1 MNEPENIKPA
11 FGLVLGGIFAGVPFT
26 GVSLTAAVFLLLI
39 ILYFMQSLR
48 KKLGE
53 ARGLLEKM
61 SITDNLTGVPNRNHL
76 LARFEEEFQE
86 HRRQKTELG
95 CLLIDLDDLKKV
107 NESQGHLTGDA
118 VLKEFARMTKSCIRI
133 YDIFGR
139 FGGEEFIILLPIT
152 TLVQAMAFAERIRK
166 TIGKDLAVKSGSG
179 DEVRMT
185 ISLGVTT
192 LRDGDASVDAVVR
205 RAEEALSKA
214 KASGRNRAELA

>member
-1 MNEPENIKPA
+1 MNEPENIEPA
-11 FGLVLGGIFAGVPFT
+11 FSLVLGGIFAGVPMM
-26 GVSLTAAVFLLLI
+26 GVSLTAAVILLLI
-39 ILYFMQSLR
+39 ILYFMQRLR
-48 KKLGE
+48 RKLGE
-53 ARGLLEKM
+53 ARALLEKM
-61 SITDNLTGVPNRNHL
+61 AMTDELTGVLNRTHF

-107 NESQGHLTGDA
+107 NEAQGHLVGDA

-139 FGGEEFIILLPIT
+139 FGGEEFILLLPIT
-152 TLVQAMAFAERIRK
+152 TLVQAMTFAERIRK

-192 LRDGDASVDAVVR
+192 LRDGDASVDAIIR

>member
-26 GVSLTAAVFLLLI
+26 GVSLTAAVLLLLI

>member
-1 MNEPENIKPA
+1 MNEPENIEPA
-11 FGLVLGGIFAGVPFT
+11 FGVILGGIFAGVPIM
-26 GVSLTAAVFLLLI
+26 GVSLTAAVLLLLI
-39 ILYFMQSLR
+39 ILYFMQRLR

-53 ARGLLEKM
+53 ARALLEQM
-61 SITDNLTGVPNRNHL
+61 AVTDDLTGVLNRSHL

-107 NESQGHLTGDA
+107 NEAQGHLTGDA

-152 TLVQAMAFAERIRK
+152 TLVQAMTFAERVRK
-166 TIGKDLAVKSGSG
+166 TVEKDLVVKSGLG
-179 DEVRMT
+179 DVRMT
-185 ISLGVTT
+185 ISLGATI
-192 LRDGDASVDAVVR
+192 LRDGDASVDAVIR
-205 RAEEALSKA
+205 RAEEALFKA
-214 KASGRNRAELA
+214 KASGRNRAELS

>member
-1 MNEPENIKPA
+1 
-11 FGLVLGGIFAGVPFT
+11 
-26 GVSLTAAVFLLLI
+26 
-39 ILYFMQSLR
+39 MQRLR
-48 KKLGE
+48 RKLGE
-53 ARGLLEKM
+53 ARALLEKM
-61 SITDNLTGVPNRNHL
+61 AITDELTGVLNRTHF

-107 NESQGHLTGDA
+107 NEAQGYLVGDA

-139 FGGEEFIILLPIT
+139 FGGEEFILLLPIT
-152 TLVQAMAFAERIRK
+152 TLVQAMTFAERIRK

-192 LRDGDASVDAVVR
+192 LRDGDASVDAIIR

>member
-1 MNEPENIKPA
+1 MNDPENNGPA
-11 FGLVLGGIFAGVPFT
+11 FGLVLGGIFAGVPFM
-26 GVSLTAAVFLLLI
+26 GVSLAAAVLLLLM
-39 ILYFMQSLR
+39 ILFLMQRLR

-53 ARGLLEKM
+53 ARALLEKM
-61 SITDNLTGVPNRNHL
+61 AMIDDLTGVLNRRHL

-107 NESQGHLTGDA
+107 NEAQGHLTGDA

-139 FGGEEFIILLPIT
+139 FGGGEFLLLLPVT
-152 TLVQAMAFAERIRK
+152 TLVQAMTFAERVRK
-166 TIGKDLAVKSGSG
+166 TAEKDLVVKSGSG
-179 DEVRMT
+179 EEVRVT

-192 LRDGDASVDAVVR
+192 LRDGDASADAIAR
-205 RAEEALSKA
+205 RAGEALSKA
-214 KASGRNRAELA
+214 KASGKNRAELA

>member
-26 GVSLTAAVFLLLI
+26 GVSLTAAVLLLLI

-192 LRDGDASVDAVVR
+192 LRDGDASVDAIIR

>member
-1 MNEPENIKPA
+1 MEDPETIEPA
-11 FGLVLGGIFAGVPFT
+11 FGLVPGGIFAGVPMMA
-26 GVSLTAAVFLLLI
+26 GSLTAAVLLLLI
-39 ILYFMQSLR
+39 FFYFMLRWR

-53 ARGLLEKM
+53 TRALLEKTAM
-61 SITDNLTGVPNRNHL
+61 TDELTGILNRTHL

-95 CLLIDLDDLKKV
+95 CLLIDLDELKKV
-107 NESQGHLTGDA
+107 NDAQGHLAGDA
-118 VLKEFARMTKSCIRI
+118 VLKEFARITKKCIRI

-139 FGGEEFIILLPIT
+139 FGGEEFVILLPLT
-152 TLVQAMAFAERIRK
+152 TLVQAMTFAERIRK
-166 TIGKDLAVKSGSG
+166 TVGKDLAVKSRSG
-179 DEVRMT
+179 DEVRVT

-192 LRDGDASVDAVVR
+192 SRDGDVSVDAIIR

>member
-1 MNEPENIKPA
+1 MNEPENIEPA
-11 FGLVLGGIFAGVPFT
+11 FGVILGGIFAGVPIV
-26 GVSLTAAVFLLLI
+26 GVSLTAAVLLLLI
-39 ILYFMQSLR
+39 ILYFMQRLR

-53 ARGLLEKM
+53 ARALLEQM
-61 SITDNLTGVPNRNHL
+61 AVTDDLTGVLNRSHL

-107 NESQGHLTGDA
+107 NEAQGHLTGDA

-152 TLVQAMAFAERIRK
+152 TLVQAMTFAERVRK
-166 TIGKDLAVKSGSG
+166 TVEKDLVVKSGLG

-185 ISLGVTT
+185 ISLGATI
-192 LRDGDASVDAVVR
+192 LRDGDASVDAVIR
-205 RAEEALSKA
+205 RAEEALFKA
-214 KASGRNRAELA
+214 KASGRNRAELS

>member
-1 MNEPENIKPA
+1 MNEPENIEPA
-11 FGLVLGGIFAGVPFT
+11 FGVILGGIFAGVPIM
-26 GVSLTAAVFLLLI
+26 GVSLTAAVLLLLI
-39 ILYFMQSLR
+39 ILYFMQRLR

-53 ARGLLEKM
+53 ARALLEQM
-61 SITDNLTGVPNRNHL
+61 AVTDDLTGVLNRSHL

-107 NESQGHLTGDA
+107 NEAQGHLTGDA

-152 TLVQAMAFAERIRK
+152 TLVQAMTFAERVRK
-166 TIGKDLAVKSGSG
+166 TVEKDLVVKSGLG

-185 ISLGVTT
+185 ISLGATI
-192 LRDGDASVDAVVR
+192 LRDGDASVDAVIR
-205 RAEEALSKA
+205 RAEEALFKA
-214 KASGRNRAELA
+214 KASGRNRAELS

>member
-11 FGLVLGGIFAGVPFT
+11 FGLVLGGIFTGVPFT

-53 ARGLLEKM
+53 TRGLLEKM

>member
-11 FGLVLGGIFAGVPFT
+11 FGLVLGGILTGVPFT
-26 GVSLTAAVFLLLI
+26 GVSLTAAVLLLLI

>member
-26 GVSLTAAVFLLLI
+26 GVSLTAAVLLLLI
-39 ILYFMQSLR
+39 ILYFMQRLR

-61 SITDNLTGVPNRNHL
+61 SMTDNLTGVPNRNHL

-118 VLKEFARMTKSCIRI
+118 ILKEFARMTKSCIRI

>member
-1 MNEPENIKPA
+1 MNEPENIEPA
-11 FGLVLGGIFAGVPFT
+11 FGLVLGGIFAGVPIM
-26 GVSLTAAVFLLLI
+26 GVSLTAAVLLLLI
-39 ILYFMQSLR
+39 ILYFMQRLR

-53 ARGLLEKM
+53 ARALLEKM
-61 SITDNLTGVPNRNHL
+61 AMTDDLTGVLNRSHL

-107 NESQGHLTGDA
+107 NEAQGHLTGDA

-152 TLVQAMAFAERIRK
+152 TLVQAMTFAERVRK
-166 TIGKDLAVKSGSG
+166 TVEKDLVVKSGLG

-185 ISLGVTT
+185 ISLGATI
-192 LRDGDASVDAVVR
+192 LRDGDASIDAVIR

>member
-26 GVSLTAAVFLLLI
+26 GVSLTAAVLLLLI
-39 ILYFMQSLR
+39 ILYFMQRLR

-61 SITDNLTGVPNRNHL
+61 SMTDNLTGVPNRNHL

>member
-1 MNEPENIKPA
+1 MNEPEKIEPA
-11 FGLVLGGIFAGVPFT
+11 FGLVPGGIFAGVPFM
-26 GVSLTAAVFLLLI
+26 GVSLTAAVLLLLI
-39 ILYFMQSLR
+39 ILYFMQRLR

-53 ARGLLEKM
+53 ARALLEKM
-61 SITDNLTGVPNRNHL
+61 AMTDDLTGVLNRSHL

-95 CLLIDLDDLKKV
+95 CLLLDLDDLKKV
-107 NESQGHLTGDA
+107 NEAQGHLTGDA
-118 VLKEFARMTKSCIRI
+118 VLKEFARMTKGCIRI

-139 FGGEEFIILLPIT
+139 FGGEEFIILLPVT
-152 TLVQAMAFAERIRK
+152 TLVHATAFAERVRR
-166 TIGKDLAVKSGSG
+166 TIEKDLAVKSGSG

-192 LRDGDASVDAVVR
+192 LRDGDAAVDAVVR
-205 RAEEALSKA
+205 RAEEALFKA

>member
-61 SITDNLTGVPNRNHL
+61 SMTDNLTGVPNRNHL

>member
-1 MNEPENIKPA
+1 MEDPETIEPA
-11 FGLVLGGIFAGVPFT
+11 FGLVQGGIFAGVPMMA
-26 GVSLTAAVFLLLI
+26 GSLTAAVLLLLI
-39 ILYFMQSLR
+39 FFYFMLRWR

-53 ARGLLEKM
+53 TRALLEKTAM
-61 SITDNLTGVPNRNHL
+61 TDELTGILNRTHL

-107 NESQGHLTGDA
+107 NDAQGHLAGDA
-118 VLKEFARMTKSCIRI
+118 VLKEFARITKKCIRI

-139 FGGEEFIILLPIT
+139 FGGEEFVILLPLT
-152 TLVQAMAFAERIRK
+152 TLVQAMTFAERIRK
-166 TIGKDLAVKSGSG
+166 TVGKDLAVKSRSG
-179 DEVRMT
+179 DEVRVT

-192 LRDGDASVDAVVR
+192 SRDGDVSVDAIIR
-205 RAEEALSKA
+205 RAEEALSRA

>member
-1 MNEPENIKPA
+1 MNEPENIEPA
-11 FGLVLGGIFAGVPFT
+11 FGVILGGIFAGVPIV
-26 GVSLTAAVFLLLI
+26 GVFLTAAVLLLLI
-39 ILYFMQSLR
+39 ILYFMQRLR

-53 ARGLLEKM
+53 ARALLEQM
-61 SITDNLTGVPNRNHL
+61 AVTDDLTGVLNRSHL

-107 NESQGHLTGDA
+107 NEAQGHLTGDA

-152 TLVQAMAFAERIRK
+152 TLVQAMTFAERVRK
-166 TIGKDLAVKSGSG
+166 TVEKDLVVKSGLG

-185 ISLGVTT
+185 ISLGATI
-192 LRDGDASVDAVVR
+192 LRDGDASVDAVIR
-205 RAEEALSKA
+205 RAEEALFKA
-214 KASGRNRAELA
+214 KASGRNRAELT

>member
-11 FGLVLGGIFAGVPFT
+11 FGLVLGGIFTGVPFT
-26 GVSLTAAVFLLLI
+26 GVSLTAAVLLLLI